1 MSLHRN
7 PPTWGSEKGV
17 RAQRLGPRKTTT
29 HNNPAHPPK
38 RKPSTAQRTR
48 TTVGEFFLF
57 SPSICNIAFEIEK
70 SFFRSFQ
77 SLPEIQLNIQQ
88 KTTLSYRR
96 YLVVVI
102 FIISHEIYI
111 LFSFYFHFFNY
122 VFVFGFCFLFCFVF
136 FIIFCRKVY
145 IYILAIIFNNASS
158 NIVQWHLFSK

>member
-1 MSLHRN
+1 M
-7 PPTWGSEKGV
+7 

-77 SLPEIQLNIQQ
+77 PLPEIQLNIQQ

-122 VFVFGFCFLFCFVF
+122 VFVFLFFDLFCFLSIFAEKYIFIHVF
-136 FIIFCRKVY
+136 W
-145 IYILAIIFNNASS
+145 
-158 NIVQWHLFSK
+158 Q

>member
-1 MSLHRN
+1 M
-7 PPTWGSEKGV
+7 

-70 SFFRSFQ
+70 SVFRSLQ
-77 SLPEIQLNIQQ
+77 PLPEIQLNIQQ

-145 IYILAIIFNNASS
+145 IYILAISS
-158 NIVQWHLFSK
+158 IMLHQI

>member
-7 PPTWGSEKGV
+7 RPTWGSEKGV

-77 SLPEIQLNIQQ
+77 PLPEIQLNIQQ

-136 FIIFCRKVY
+136 LSFFAEKYIFIFW
-145 IYILAIIFNNASS
+145 
-158 NIVQWHLFSK
+158 Q

>member
-1 MSLHRN
+1 M
-7 PPTWGSEKGV
+7 

-77 SLPEIQLNIQQ
+77 PLPEIQLNIQQ

-111 LFSFYFHFFNY
+111 LFSFYFHFCFW
-122 VFVFGFCFLFCFVF
+122 FLFFVLFCF

-158 NIVQWHLFSK
+158 NIVQ

>member
-57 SPSICNIAFEIEK
+57 SPSICNIAFEIQK
-70 SFFRSFQ
+70 SFFRPFHP
-77 SLPEIQLNIQQ
+77 LPEIQLNIQQ

-145 IYILAIIFNNASS
+145 IYILAITFNNASS

>member
-29 HNNPAHPPK
+29 HNNQAHPPK

-70 SFFRSFQ
+70 SVFRSLQ
-77 SLPEIQLNIQQ
+77 PLPEIQLNIQQ

-96 YLVVVI
+96 CLVVVI
-102 FIISHEIYI
+102 LSYHMRFIYCLVFIFISSIMF
-111 LFSFYFHFFNY
+111 LFLF
-122 VFVFGFCFLFCFVF
+122 FVFYHFLQ
-136 FIIFCRKVY
+136 KS
-145 IYILAIIFNNASS
+145 IYLYFGNIFNNASS